1 MLLAVT
7 NSYEGYNFVNTAMP
21 PTNLTDY
28 VTQLFPTID
37 DTTVQAIVQQ
47 YMDDTTLTNTS
58 ARAIAVMG
66 ECKWLQYYRSRGL
79 KTMWRSSD
87 LHMSELSAHGG
98 VWSQRLQGL
107 ILLSLSVPR
116 SQATFTRESSP
127 SLPRTTVKTFN
138 TTSQRTLRILPSFS
152 PLTNLRF

>member
-7 NSYEGYNFVNTAMP
+7 NSYEGYNFVNAAVL

-66 ECKWLQYYRSRGL
+66 EC
-79 KTMWRSSD
+79 
-87 LHMSELSAHGG
+87 E
-98 VWSQRLQGL
+98 
-107 ILLSLSVPR
+107 
-116 SQATFTRESSP
+116 
-127 SLPRTTVKTFN
+127 
-138 TTSQRTLRILPSFS
+138 
-152 PLTNLRF
+152 